1 MATLIGITVVA
12 YALADVLHEGLGH
25 GGACVLTGGHPLVIS
40 TVHFDCSADNR
51 LVAAGGTLVNLAAGA
66 IAWALARRTRRSPEL
81 RFFLWLSMAVNLLQG
96 AGYFLYSG
104 VAGIGDWSAFI
115 AGLTPVWA
123 WRTAL
128 VIGGGVLYAWF
139 VWVCVC
145 ELLPLLGSDPRERW
159 REARRLALTAY
170 LAGGVLSCVA
180 GLLNPVGMVLVAVS
194 AAAASLGGTSGLAWM
209 WELIRNP
216 SLPMPPVRV
225 GVVDRR
231 PAWIAVGAV
240 VAVGFI
246 AVLGPGIRFR

>member
-25 GGACVLTGGHPLVIS
+25 GGACLLTGGRPLALS

-51 LVAAGGTLVNLAAGA
+51 LVDAGGTLVNLAAGA
-66 IAWALARRTRRSPEL
+66 IAWGLARRVRSPQL

-104 VAGIGDWSAFI
+104 VASIGDWSAFI
-115 AGLTPVWA
+115 VGLSPVWA
-123 WRTAL
+123 WRIAL
-128 VIGGGVLYAWF
+128 VIVGAVLYAWF
-139 VWVCVC
+139 VWICVC

-170 LAGGVLSCVA
+170 LAGGALSCAA
-180 GLLNPVGMVLVAVS
+180 GLLNPIGMVLVAVS

-216 SLPMPPVRV
+216 ALPEPPVHV
-225 GVVDRR
+225 GVVGRR
-231 PAWIAVGAV
+231 PAWIAAGAI
-240 VAVGFI
+240 VAAVFI
-246 AVLGPGIRFR
+246 ARLGPGVRFR